1 MYSALDVSRFI
12 INYSNDKDYGISNLK
27 LQKILYLVQAYY
39 LIRKGSPCFS
49 DAIEAWD
56 FGPVV
61 PAVYHEY
68 KQYGSGDI
76 PYISSYIQYDRK
88 DIWNTHRVDFQDSII
103 DTDDKKIIMEVVD
116 KFKDFSASDLVAL
129 THNQSPW
136 INAYKKYANNEITI
150 QSIKDY
156 FANGRQ

>member
-1 MYSALDVSRFI
+1 MYSALDVSRYI
-12 INYSNDKDYGISNLK
+12 INYSNDQDYGISNLK

-39 LIRKGSPCFS
+39 LIKTGFPCFS
-49 DAIEAWD
+49 DVIEAWD

-61 PAVYHEY
+61 PIVYHEY

-76 PYISSYIQYDRK
+76 PYISSYIQFDK
-88 DIWNTHRVDFQDSII
+88 KNIWQTHRVNYKDSII
-103 DTDDKKIIMEVVD
+103 DVDDKKMIEAVVD

-129 THNQSPW
+129 THSQAPW

-150 QSIKDY
+150 KSIRDY
-156 FANGRQ
+156 FVNGE